1 MRKHNSSIAVFI
13 VLLIGLILPNIVNA
27 EDEFVTV
34 AEETTYY
41 KTIVRENYF
50 NTYSIGT
57 DYDIETVE
65 ITQAEYDAF
74 NPAVA
79 TPLAANSIETTYKK
93 MTTSITKNNGVFR
106 YKNNL
111 SWKNFPATRSY
122 DVIGIGFLS
131 DVKLKSAMVFT
142 QEYCTATG
150 TCYTNSSHNPDVRT
164 TGAATIFPLP
174 SGSLSMLNQTM
185 YFDVAKNTSS
195 TITVQKIHGDYSH
208 AQSSVALSSVFGAYA
223 AYGAG
228 IVLPSAVSSKFDDIN
243 FTNVTW
249 TENW

>member
-1 MRKHNSSIAVFI
+1 MSSKRLIITLFCS
-13 VLLIGLILPNIVNA
+13 LLVGFMIPSIVNA
-27 EDEFVTV
+27 DDGFVTV
-34 AEETTYY
+34 AEETRYY
-41 KTIVRENYF
+41 KTTVRENIF

-57 DYDIETVE
+57 DYDIETEE

-79 TPLAANSIETTYKK
+79 EPLASNTIETTYKA
-93 MTTSITKNNGVFR
+93 MTTSITKNSGVFR

-131 DVKLKSAMVFT
+131 TVKLKSAMVFKT
-142 QEYCTATG
+142 EYCNATG
-150 TCYTNSSHNPDVRT
+150 TCYSNSSHNPEVRT

-174 SGSLSMLNQTM
+174 SGSLSQLSHTM

-195 TITVQKIHGDYSH
+195 TITTQKINGDYSH
-208 AQSSVALSSVFGAYA
+208 AQSNVDLSDVFGAYA
-223 AYGAG
+223 AYGTG
-228 IVLPSAVSSKFDDIN
+228 IILPDDVYSDFDTMNKTTVQWD
-243 FTNVTW
+243 
-249 TENW
+249 ENW